1 MIISVLIA
9 SAVVSVSAPA
19 PSSVA
24 AAPPEAVSVS
34 AAPELPAAPKRRR
47 GRPEYPYRADAD
59 YFNDFERI
67 VRSDDIDSVIDSH
80 RLLGGRSCLT
90 PEQERSRAD
99 VLSVL
104 DVLYA
109 APDASR
115 PALIRLASVVSSLE
129 PGQLGLLVHV
139 LRGGTFTDYA
149 LCEGVTKAAVGQR
162 WKTIVGRC
170 PLLAEVKGAGN
181 GPRQIL
187 GGRVREGARKS

>member
-1 MIISVLIA
+1 MIVALIA
-9 SAVVSVSAPA
+9 SAVVSMSAPA

-24 AAPPEAVSVS
+24 AAPPEAVS

-67 VRSDDIDSVIDSH
+67 VRSDDIDSVIDNH
-80 RLLGGRSCLT
+80 RIRGGRSCLT

-99 VLSVL
+99 ILSVL
-104 DVLYA
+104 DVLYS

-115 PALIRLASVVSSLE
+115 PALIRLASIVSSLE

>member
-1 MIISVLIA
+1 MIVALIA

-19 PSSVA
+19 PSA
-24 AAPPEAVSVS
+24 AATPEEVSVS
-34 AAPELPAAPKRRR
+34 AAPKRPVVPKRRR
-47 GRPEYPYRADAD
+47 GRPEYPYRTDAD
-59 YFNDFERI
+59 YFNDFERV
-67 VRSDDIDSVIDSH
+67 VRSDDIDSVIDNH
-80 RLLGGRSCLT
+80 RLREGRSCLT
-90 PEQERSRAD
+90 PEQERIRAD

-104 DVLYA
+104 DVLYS
-109 APDASR
+109 APDSSR
-115 PALIRLASVVSSLE
+115 PALIRLASIVSSLE

>member
-1 MIISVLIA
+1 MIVALIA
-9 SAVVSVSAPA
+9 SAVVSMSAPA

-24 AAPPEAVSVS
+24 AAPPEAVS

-67 VRSDDIDSVIDSH
+67 VRSDDIDSVIDNHSL
-80 RLLGGRSCLT
+80 RAGRGCLT

-115 PALIRLASVVSSLE
+115 PALIRLASIVSSLE

-181 GPRQIL
+181 GPRQVL

>member
-1 MIISVLIA
+1 MTVALIA
-9 SAVVSVSAPA
+9 SAVVSMSAPA
-19 PSSVA
+19 PSSAA
-24 AAPPEAVSVS
+24 AAPPGAASVS
-34 AAPELPAAPKRRR
+34 AAPECPVVPKRRR
-47 GRPEYPYRADAD
+47 GRPEYPYLADAD
-59 YFNDFERI
+59 YFNDFERV
-67 VRSDDIDSVIDSH
+67 VRSDDIDSVIDNH
-80 RLLGGRSCLT
+80 RLRDGRSCLT
-90 PEQERSRAD
+90 SEQERIRAD

-104 DVLYA
+104 DVLYS

-115 PALIRLASVVSSLE
+115 PALIRLASIVSSLE
-129 PGQLGLLVHV
+129 PGQLGLLVHI

-181 GPRQIL
+181 GSRHIL

>member
-19 PSSVA
+19 PSA
-24 AAPPEAVSVS
+24 AAPSEEVAVS
-34 AAPELPAAPKRRR
+34 AAPERPVVPKRRR
-47 GRPEYPYRADAD
+47 GRPEYPYRTDAD

-67 VRSDDIDSVIDSH
+67 VRSDDIGSVVDNH
-80 RLLGGRSCLT
+80 RLREGRSCLT

-115 PALIRLASVVSSLE
+115 PALIRLASVVSSLD

>member
-1 MIISVLIA
+1 MIVALIA
-9 SAVVSVSAPA
+9 SAVVSMSAPA

-34 AAPELPAAPKRRR
+34 AAPEIPAVPKRRR

-67 VRSDDIDSVIDSH
+67 VRSDDIDSVIDNH
-80 RLLGGRSCLT
+80 RLRDGRSCLT

-104 DVLYA
+104 DVLYS

>member
-1 MIISVLIA
+1 MIVALIA
-9 SAVVSVSAPA
+9 SAVVSMSAPA

-34 AAPELPAAPKRRR
+34 AAPEIPAVPKRRR

-67 VRSDDIDSVIDSH
+67 VRSDDIDSVIDNH
-80 RLLGGRSCLT
+80 RLRDGRSCLT

-104 DVLYA
+104 DVLYS

-115 PALIRLASVVSSLE
+115 PALIRLASVVSPLE

-170 PLLAEVKGAGN
+170 PLFAEVKGAGN

>member
-1 MIISVLIA
+1 MIVALIA
-9 SAVVSVSAPA
+9 SAVVSMSAPA
-19 PSSVA
+19 TSSVA
-24 AAPPEAVSVS
+24 AAPPGAASVS
-34 AAPELPAAPKRRR
+34 AAPERPVVPKRRR

-59 YFNDFERI
+59 YFNDFERV
-67 VRSDDIDSVIDSH
+67 VRSDDIDSVIDNH
-80 RLLGGRSCLT
+80 RLRDGRSCLT
-90 PEQERSRAD
+90 PEQERIRAD

-104 DVLYA
+104 DVLYS

-115 PALIRLASVVSSLE
+115 PALIRLASIVSSLE

-181 GPRQIL
+181 GSRQIL

>member
-1 MIISVLIA
+1 MIVALIA
-9 SAVVSVSAPA
+9 SAVVSMSAPA

-24 AAPPEAVSVS
+24 AAPPEEVAVS

-67 VRSDDIDSVIDSH
+67 VRSDDIDSVIDNH
-80 RLLGGRSCLT
+80 RLRGGRSCLT

>member
-1 MIISVLIA
+1 MIVALIA
-9 SAVVSVSAPA
+9 SAVVSMSAPA

-24 AAPPEAVSVS
+24 AAPPEAVS

-67 VRSDDIDSVIDSH
+67 VRSDDIDSVIDNH
-80 RLLGGRSCLT
+80 RLRDGRSCLT
-90 PEQERSRAD
+90 SEQERSRAD

-104 DVLYA
+104 DVLYS

-115 PALIRLASVVSSLE
+115 PALIRLASIVSSLE

>member
-1 MIISVLIA
+1 MIVALIA
-9 SAVVSVSAPA
+9 SAVVSMSAPA

-34 AAPELPAAPKRRR
+34 AAPDLPAAPKRRR

-67 VRSDDIDSVIDSH
+67 VRSDDIGSVVDSH
-80 RLLGGRSCLT
+80 RLRGGRSCLT

-129 PGQLGLLVHV
+129 PGQLGPLVHV

>member
-1 MIISVLIA
+1 MIVALIA
-9 SAVVSVSAPA
+9 SAVVSMSAPD

-24 AAPPEAVSVS
+24 DAPPGAASVS
-34 AAPELPAAPKRRR
+34 AAPERPVVPKRRR

-59 YFNDFERI
+59 YFNDFERV
-67 VRSDDIDSVIDSH
+67 VRSDDIDSVIDNH
-80 RLLGGRSCLT
+80 HLRDGRSCLT
-90 PEQERSRAD
+90 SEQERIRAD

-104 DVLYA
+104 DVLYS

-115 PALIRLASVVSSLE
+115 PALIRLASIVSSLE

-181 GPRQIL
+181 GSRQIL
-187 GGRVREGARKS
+187 GGRVRDGARKS

>member
-1 MIISVLIA
+1 MIVALIA
-9 SAVVSVSAPA
+9 SAVVSMSAPA

-24 AAPPEAVSVS
+24 AAPPEAVS

-67 VRSDDIDSVIDSH
+67 VRSDDIDSVIDNH
-80 RLLGGRSCLT
+80 RLRDGRSCLT

-104 DVLYA
+104 DVLYS

-115 PALIRLASVVSSLE
+115 PALIRLASIVSSLE

>member
-1 MIISVLIA
+1 MIVALIA
-9 SAVVSVSAPA
+9 SAVVSMSAPA

-34 AAPELPAAPKRRR
+34 AAPDLPAAPKRRR

-80 RLLGGRSCLT
+80 RLRGGRSCLT

-115 PALIRLASVVSSLE
+115 PALIRLASVVSSLD

>member
-1 MIISVLIA
+1 MIVALIA
-9 SAVVSVSAPA
+9 SAVVSMSAPA

-24 AAPPEAVSVS
+24 AAPSEAVSVS

-67 VRSDDIDSVIDSH
+67 VRSDDIDSVIDNH
-80 RLLGGRSCLT
+80 RLRDGRSCLT
-90 PEQERSRAD
+90 SEQERSRAD

-104 DVLYA
+104 DVLYS

-115 PALIRLASVVSSLE
+115 PALIRLASIVSSLE

>member
-9 SAVVSVSAPA
+9 SAVVSVSSPA
-19 PSSVA
+19 PSA
-24 AAPPEAVSVS
+24 AAPPEEVAVS
-34 AAPELPAAPKRRR
+34 AAPERPVVPKRRR
-47 GRPEYPYRADAD
+47 GRPEYPYRTDAD

-67 VRSDDIDSVIDSH
+67 VRSDDIGSVVDNH
-80 RLLGGRSCLT
+80 RLREGRSCLT